1 MNSVS
6 QAFPEYAHKTAIVR
20 ANFDVPLE
28 NGRVEDTTR
37 IEDCLNTIRLLQ
49 ENHCRIILLA
59 HAGRPDGTFDQ
70 ESSLKPISDVLS
82 SLLSQPVTLVEYQ
95 TDYTQMTIPND
106 PIVLIENL
114 RFWPQEEANDPTF
127 AAYLASLG
135 NFYVNEAF
143 AVCHR
148 KHASIVGIPKNVPSY
163 AGLSLAKEINA
174 LSKVRINP
182 DRPLVV
188 VIGGAKLE
196 TKMPL
201 VEAFAP
207 TADQVLVGGKV
218 AAELKDKPVAANVV
232 IAKLNPDGKDITQES
247 AQQFADIIMQAK
259 TVVLNGTMGM
269 FEDPDHEL
277 GTKIVATAVNQSPAY
292 TMIGG
297 GDTESSM
304 TKYGTES
311 GIDHISTGGGAML
324 TFIIDGKLDGVE
336 SLA

>member
-1 MNSVS
+1 MKSIN
-6 QAFPEYAHKTAIVR
+6 QAFPQYANQTAIVR

-28 NGRVEDTTR
+28 NGQVQDTTR
-37 IEDCLNTIRLLQ
+37 IEDCVNTIKILQ
-49 ENHCRIILLA
+49 ENHCRIVLLA
-59 HAGRPDGTFDQ
+59 HAGRPEGAFDQ
-70 ESSLKPISDVLS
+70 DSSLKPVGEVLA
-82 SLLSQPVTLVEYQ
+82 SLLHQPVTLVPYQ
-95 TDYTQMTIPND
+95 ADYSKMSIPAD

-114 RFWPQEEANDPTF
+114 RFWSQEEANDPEF
-127 AAYLASLG
+127 ASYLASLG

-148 KHASIVGIPKNVPSY
+148 KHASIVGIPTKIPSF
-163 AGLSLAKEINA
+163 AGVSLAKEITA
-174 LSKVRINP
+174 LSKVRVSP
-182 DRPLVV
+182 ERPLVV

-218 AAELKDKPVAANVV
+218 AAELKDKPVASNVV
-232 IAKLNPDGKDITQES
+232 LANLNPDGKDITKES
-247 AQQFADIIMQAK
+247 ATQFADIIMQAK

-304 TKYGTES
+304 TKYGTEA

-336 SLA
+336 ALT